1 MNKKTKTKVFFRN
14 DLDFLGVKL
23 MVAKKSI
30 GVNQLPGQ
38 NLIYKI
44 MGTIGGVGAGLV
56 KFTSAGEG
64 HTFQTF
70 GKLNEK
76 LCFSPGY
83 TLGTLY

>member
-1 MNKKTKTKVFFRN
+1 M
-14 DLDFLGVKL
+14 
-23 MVAKKSI
+23 
-30 GVNQLPGQ
+30 
-38 NLIYKI
+38 KI
-44 MGTIGGVGAGLV
+44 SPIPDNYNYWGVGAGLV

>member
-44 MGTIGGVGAGLV
+44 MGTFEARMYENIAD
-56 KFTSAGEG
+56 S
-64 HTFQTF
+64 
-70 GKLNEK
+70 
-76 LCFSPGY
+76 
-83 TLGTLY
+83 